1 MENNISQEAK
11 PKHSKSFVFGIII
24 LVVFISVI
32 TGSIFGFMAGGAA
45 SFLSGKVGGKLG
57 KLFSPAGENK
67 EAGIIQQKIIEED
80 SAVTEVVEKSTPAV
94 VSIIISKDISQFKN
108 LFNNPFDFP
117 FFFDPFE
124 EQQNQPQA
132 EKQKVGGGSGFL
144 VSSDGMIVTNKH
156 VISDA
161 QADYTVMASDG
172 KEYPAKILAIHP
184 SQDIAILKI
193 EGSNFSVLNLGD
205 SDNLKVGQTVIAIGY
220 SLGEFANSV
229 SKGIISGLKRSVTA
243 SSGFGETE
251 RLANIIQTDA
261 AINPGNSGG
270 PLLDI
275 SGKVIGVNVAMAQ
288 GAENIGFALPVNQVK
303 KIISQVKSTGK
314 ISVPF
319 LGIRYVMIDKEI
331 QKDNSLPFDYGALV
345 LRGERGTDL
354 AVMPGSTADKAG
366 IVENDIILEISGQK
380 LTEDN
385 QLADAIAKYNVGD
398 AVTLKFWH
406 KGETK
411 EAKVV
416 LEERK

>member
-1 MENNISQEAK
+1 MDTNISQE
-11 PKHSKSFVFGIII
+11 PKSSKSLIIGIIV

-45 SFLSGKVGGKLG
+45 SFLSGKIGGKLG
-57 KLFSPAGENK
+57 KFFPLAGENK
-67 EAGIIQQKIIEED
+67 EAGVIQQKIIEED
-80 SAVTEVVEKSTPAV
+80 LAVTEVVEKSTPAV

-117 FFFDPFE
+117 FFFSPFE
-124 EQQNQPQA
+124 ENQPPSDT
-132 EKQKVGGGSGFL
+132 EKQKVGGGSGFIA
-144 VSSDGMIVTNKH
+144 SSDGMIVTNKH
-156 VISDA
+156 VVSDT
-161 QADYTVMASDG
+161 QADYTVMTSDG

-193 EGSNFSVLNLGD
+193 EGNDFPVLDLGD

-243 SSGFGETE
+243 SSGFGEME

-275 SGKVIGVNVAMAQ
+275 SGNVIGVNVAMAQ
-288 GAENIGFALPVNQVK
+288 GAENIGFALPINQVK
-303 KIISQVKSTGK
+303 KIINQVKSTGK

-319 LGIRYVMIDKEI
+319 LGIRYVMINKEI

-385 QLADAIAKYNVGD
+385 QLADVIARYNIGD
-398 AVTLKFWH
+398 TVTLKFWH

-411 EAKVV
+411 EAKVT